1 MRLKTDVY
9 SFGVVLYEIITGRR
23 TIERNKPA
31 TAVQKKN
38 KPATERRLLEWIK
51 EYPAD
56 SQHFSMI
63 IDPRL
68 RNNYLADGAR
78 SLAKLADLCLK
89 KNKKRPTMDN
99 VVERLKKIVEE
110 GDSGDSSVSTSKESS
125 QVRSN
130 IRGQDLW
137 RRV

>member
-1 MRLKTDVY
+1 M
-9 SFGVVLYEIITGRR
+9 LYEIITGRR

-31 TAVQKKN
+31 
-38 KPATERRLLEWIK
+38 PERRLLEWIK

-56 SQHFSMI
+56 SRHFSMI

-68 RNNYLADGAR
+68 RNNYPADGAR

-89 KNKKRPTMDN
+89 KNDKERPTMEI
-99 VVERLKKIVEE
+99 VVKRLKKIVEE
-110 GDSGDSSVSTSKESS
+110 CDTGDSSVTTSKESN

-130 IRGQDLW
+130 IRGTGPVEQSLT
-137 RRV
+137 V